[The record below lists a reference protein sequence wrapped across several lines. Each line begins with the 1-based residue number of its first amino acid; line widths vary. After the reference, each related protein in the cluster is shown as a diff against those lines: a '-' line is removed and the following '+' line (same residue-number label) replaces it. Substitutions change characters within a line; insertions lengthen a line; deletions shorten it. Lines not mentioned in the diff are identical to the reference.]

1 MEFEKITTVNEQLTA
16 RRDIVYQGFEFKI
29 IEKNNK
35 EIQFLKNT
43 AEKLQELNREL
54 KEENDR
60 YSEEQMNEMYK
71 YYKNGGL
78 FE

>member
-1 MEFEKITTVNEQLTA
+1 M
-16 RRDIVYQGFEFKI
+16 YQGFEFKI

>member
-1 MEFEKITTVNEQLTA
+1 MREN
-16 RRDIVYQGFEFKI
+16 FEFKI
-29 IEKNNK
+29 VEKNNK
-35 EIQFLKNT
+35 EVEFLKNT

-60 YSEEQMNEMYK
+60 YSEQQMNEIYK

-78 FE
+78 VE

>member
-1 MEFEKITTVNEQLTA
+1 M
-16 RRDIVYQGFEFKI
+16 YQGFEFKI

-35 EIQFLKNT
+35 EVEFLKNT

-60 YSEEQMNEMYK
+60 YSEQQMNEMHK

>member
-1 MEFEKITTVNEQLTA
+1 M
-16 RRDIVYQGFEFKI
+16 YQGFEFKI

-35 EIQFLKNT
+35 EVEFLKNT

-60 YSEEQMNEMYK
+60 YSEQQMNEMYK

>member
-1 MEFEKITTVNEQLTA
+1 M
-16 RRDIVYQGFEFKI
+16 YQGLEFKI

-35 EIQFLKNT
+35 EVEFLKNT

-60 YSEEQMNEMYK
+60 YSEEQMNEMYN
-71 YYKNGGL
+71 YYKGKGY
-78 FE
+78 

>member
-1 MEFEKITTVNEQLTA
+1 MDQ
-16 RRDIVYQGFEFKI
+16 RFEFKI

-35 EIQFLKNT
+35 EIEFLKNV
-43 AEKLQELNREL
+43 AKNLRELNEEL

-60 YSEEQMNEMYK
+60 YSEQQMNEMYK

>member
-1 MEFEKITTVNEQLTA
+1 MHEN
-16 RRDIVYQGFEFKI
+16 FEFKI
-29 IEKNNK
+29 IKKKNK
-35 EIQFLKNT
+35 EVEFLKNA

-60 YSEEQMNEMYK
+60 YSEQQMNEMYK

-78 FE
+78 VE

>member
-1 MEFEKITTVNEQLTA
+1 M
-16 RRDIVYQGFEFKI
+16 YQGFEFKI

-35 EIQFLKNT
+35 EVEFLKNA

-60 YSEEQMNEMYK
+60 YSEEQMNKMYK

-78 FE
+78 VE

>member
-1 MEFEKITTVNEQLTA
+1 M
-16 RRDIVYQGFEFKI
+16 YQGFEFKI

-35 EIQFLKNT
+35 EVEFLKNA

-78 FE
+78 VE

>member
-1 MEFEKITTVNEQLTA
+1 M
-16 RRDIVYQGFEFKI
+16 YQGFEFKI

-35 EIQFLKNT
+35 EVEFLKNA
-43 AEKLQELNREL
+43 AEKLQEFNREL

>member
-1 MEFEKITTVNEQLTA
+1 M
-16 RRDIVYQGFEFKI
+16 YQGFEFKI

-35 EIQFLKNT
+35 EVEFLKNA

>member
-1 MEFEKITTVNEQLTA
+1 M
-16 RRDIVYQGFEFKI
+16 YQGFEFKI

-35 EIQFLKNT
+35 EVEFLKNA

-60 YSEEQMNEMYK
+60 YSEEQMEKMYN
-71 YYKNGGL
+71 YYKGKGY
-78 FE
+78 